1 MSFQYV
7 PLPGDQE
14 GSIRLINLLPKKEH
28 PKSCEGP
35 DNSAAIRPPPARVHC
50 TLSVAK
56 LEEPPPYAALSY
68 TWGTLDR
75 KSTIMVNG
83 MPFLATENLESALYH
98 LTPQDQALV
107 LWVDAICIDQN
118 SEGER
123 PQQLQKIRQIYSGAT
138 SVTAWLGPPRDN
150 SDIALGWIQY
160 YGSLADSL
168 GIGTKPDLMLLSL
181 LQSLR
186 LSPAKL
192 PENNRLKTFLKEISN
207 EVTSDSGQAESIR
220 VSLAKLFDR
229 PYWSRVWAVQE
240 MAHAKSVRFAC
251 GDKSVS
257 DDALH
262 HALRL
267 VRNLR
272 QFQKLKQGHYVQQ
285 ATVKSIGFPTNT
297 RNAISLLKVQRAT
310 EPLPLIYLLRT
321 FRFFKASDPRDR
333 LLALLGFASDADILG
348 LSSDFRD
355 KSYEEL
361 YCDVIVGLITNGF
374 FDVLSLCD
382 PDIRIPGYPSWT
394 PDFTRMRTRVPLQQR
409 ALERHSSP
417 MKTSLR
423 PKFSASGKRNLG
435 SKSCPLPVSLGSHLV
450 LHAKLIDVV
459 DHVGTQWKAGYSRRW
474 LEELSQF
481 SFPDGAKTLKPLPP
495 ACLQAVLRTAVA
507 DQEGWRAAVKPRLSD
522 SMVVKIQEVLEKSG
536 LPDDTATLTSFGVD
550 DYVDQLQDIAKHR
563 CPFRTSTGRIGIGPH
578 QMRSGDRIY
587 VLAGAPVP
595 YAMREGTDRKLRL
608 LGEVYLHGIMDGEAL
623 NNVKS
628 LDKIKLY

>member
-1 MSFQYV
+1 MSFQYT

-28 PKSCEGP
+28 PKNCEGP
-35 DNSAAIRPPPARVHC
+35 DNNDAMTPLPARVHC

-68 TWGTLDR
+68 TWGTSDR

-83 MPFLATENLESALYH
+83 MPFLATENLESALYY
-98 LTPQDQALV
+98 LTPQIQPLV

-123 PQQLQKIRQIYSGAT
+123 PQQLQKMRQIYNRAT

-160 YGSLADSL
+160 YGS
-168 GIGTKPDLMLLSL
+168 
-181 LQSLR
+181 
-186 LSPAKL
+186 KL
-192 PENNRLKTFLKEISN
+192 PENNRLKTFLKEISK
-207 EVTSDSGQAESIR
+207 EVTSDSGLAESIK

-240 MAHAKSVRFAC
+240 IAHAKSVRFTC

-257 DDALH
+257 LDALH

-272 QFQKLKQGHYVQQ
+272 QFQKLKQGHHVQQ

-333 LLALLGFASDADILG
+333 LIALLGFASDADILG

-361 YCDVIVGLITNGF
+361 YCDVVVGLITSGF

-382 PDIRIPGYPSWT
+382 PDNRIPGYPSWT
-394 PDFTRMRTRVPLQQR
+394 PDFTRMRARVPLQQR
-409 ALERHSSP
+409 ALDQHSSP
-417 MKTSLR
+417 IKTSLR

-435 SKSCPLPVSLGSHLV
+435 SKSCSLPVSSGSHLV
-450 LHAKLIDVV
+450 LHAKLIDIV
-459 DHVGTQWKAGYSRRW
+459 DQVGTQWKAGYSRRW

-481 SFPDGAKTLKPLPP
+481 SFPDGLKSLEPLPP

-507 DQEGWRAAVKPRLSD
+507 DQEGWRGAVKPRLSH
-522 SMVVKIQEVLEKSG
+522 SMVVKVQEVLEKSD
-536 LPDDTATLTSFGVD
+536 LSDNTAALTSFGVD
-550 DYVDQLQDIAKHR
+550 DYVDQLQEIAKHR
-563 CPFRTSTGRIGIGPH
+563 CPFRTSTGRIGICPH
-578 QMRSGDRIY
+578 QMKSGDRIY
-587 VLAGAPVP
+587 LLAGAPVP

-608 LGEVYLHGIMDGEAL
+608 LGEAYLHGIMDGEAL
-623 NNVKS
+623 DNVKS
-628 LDKIKLY
+628 LDKVKLY

>member
-1 MSFQYV
+1 MSFQYM

-14 GSIRLINLLPKKEH
+14 GSIRLINLLPKKDH
-28 PKSCEGP
+28 PKSCEDCDNGP
-35 DNSAAIRPPPARVHC
+35 NIPPPPARVHC

-56 LEEPPPYAALSY
+56 LEDPPPYAALSY
-68 TWGTLDR
+68 TWGTSDR

-83 MPFLATENLESALYH
+83 MPFLATENLESALYY

-123 PQQLQKIRQIYSGAT
+123 PQQLQQMRQIYSRAT

-168 GIGTKPDLMLLSL
+168 GIGTKPDLKLLSL
-181 LQSLR
+181 LQSLS

-192 PENNRLKTFLKEISN
+192 PENSRLKTFLKEISN
-207 EVTSDSGQAESIR
+207 EVTSDTGQAESIR

-240 MAHAKSVRFAC
+240 MAHSKSVRFAC

-262 HALRL
+262 HALGL
-267 VRNLR
+267 VKSLR
-272 QFQKLKQGHYVQQ
+272 QFQKQRQGDYVQR
-285 ATVKSIGFPTNT
+285 ATVKSIEFPTNT
-297 RNAISLLKVQRAT
+297 RNAISLMKVQRAT

-333 LLALLGFASDADILG
+333 LLALLGFASDADSLG

-361 YCDVIVGLITNGF
+361 YCDVIVGLITSGF

-382 PDIRIPGYPSWT
+382 LDIRIQGYPSWT

-409 ALERHSSP
+409 ALDRRSSP
-417 MKTSLR
+417 VKASLQ
-423 PKFSASGKRNLG
+423 PKFSASGKRKIGNKG
-435 SKSCPLPVSLGSHLV
+435 CPVPVSSGSHLV
-450 LHAKLIDVV
+450 LHAKLIDAV
-459 DHVGTQWKAGYSRRW
+459 DRVGTQWKAGYSRRW
-474 LEELSQF
+474 LEELTELYL
-481 SFPDGAKTLKPLPP
+481 PDGAKSRGPLPP
-495 ACLQAVLRTAVA
+495 GCLHAVLRTAVA
-507 DQEGWRAAVKPRLSD
+507 DQEGWRAAVKPRLSE
-522 SMVVKIQEVLEKSG
+522 SMVVKLQEVLEKS
-536 LPDDTATLTSFGVD
+536 DSCSDATTLSSFGLD

-578 QMRSGDRIY
+578 QMNHGDRIY

-595 YAMREGTDRKLRL
+595 YVMREGTDRKLRL
-608 LGEVYLHGIMDGEAL
+608 IGEVYLYGIMDGEGL
-623 NNVKS
+623 SNVKS
-628 LDKIKLY
+628 LEKIKLY

>member
-1 MSFQYV
+1 MSFQYM

-35 DNSAAIRPPPARVHC
+35 DNSDAMTPSPRVHC
-50 TLSVAK
+50 TLSVAR

-68 TWGTLDR
+68 TWGILDR
-75 KSTIMVNG
+75 KRTIMVNG

-98 LTPQDQALV
+98 LTPHDYPLV
-107 LWVDAICIDQN
+107 LWVDVICIDQN
-118 SEGER
+118 NEGER
-123 PQQLQKIRQIYSGAT
+123 PQQLQKMRQIYSRAT

-168 GIGTKPDLMLLSL
+168 GIGTRPDLMLLSL

-186 LSPAKL
+186 LSPGKL
-192 PENNRLKTFLKEISN
+192 PENNRLKTFLKEISK

-257 DDALH
+257 VDALH

-272 QFQKLKQGHYVQQ
+272 QFQKLRQGCCVQQ

-297 RNAISLLKVQRAT
+297 RNAISLLKIQRAA
-310 EPLPLIYLLRT
+310 EPLPLIYLLRI
-321 FRFFKASDPRDR
+321 FFKASDPRDR

-348 LSSDFRD
+348 LSSDFQD

-361 YCDVIVGLITNGF
+361 YCDVVLGLITNGF

-382 PDIRIPGYPSWT
+382 PDNRISGYPSWT
-394 PDFTRMRTRVPLQQR
+394 PDFTKLRARVPLQQR
-409 ALERHSSP
+409 ALDRHSSLV
-417 MKTSLR
+417 KTSLR
-423 PKFSASGKRNLG
+423 PTLPASGKRKLG
-435 SKSCPLPVSLGSHLV
+435 SKGCPLPVSSGSHLV
-450 LHAKLIDVV
+450 LHAKLIDIV
-459 DHVGTQWKAGYSRRW
+459 DQVGTQWKAGYSCRW
-474 LEELSQF
+474 LEELRQF
-481 SFPDGAKTLKPLPP
+481 YFPNGAKSLDPLPP
-495 ACLQAVLRTAVA
+495 TCLQAVLRTAVA

-522 SMVVKIQEVLEKSG
+522 SMVAKVQEVLEKSD

-550 DYVDQLQDIAKHR
+550 DYMDQLQDIAKYR

-578 QMRSGDRIY
+578 QMKSGDRIH
-587 VLAGAPVP
+587 VLAGASVP

-623 NNVKS
+623 DNVKS